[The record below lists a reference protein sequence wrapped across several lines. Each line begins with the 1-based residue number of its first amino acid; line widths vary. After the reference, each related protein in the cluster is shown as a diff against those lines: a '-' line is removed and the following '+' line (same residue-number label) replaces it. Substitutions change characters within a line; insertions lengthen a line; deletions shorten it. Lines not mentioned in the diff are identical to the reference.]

1 MLRSLPRKAVIAA
14 LAVASFLWLLPIAT
28 ASAQAGGGSPV
39 AQLYCYVS
47 GPVTSP
53 TSWAACS
60 STNPLPITGGGGG
73 GGPITAAA
81 GSYSAGAFVAGT
93 AVDGWDV
100 TQGTK
105 GDTQA
110 TSGTGSWSVVALLKG
125 ILTQLLQIV
134 SNTAAPIP
142 TGTNNIGSVF
152 GSPNVT
158 QTDCSIALTTGG
170 TAQNIITAGASL
182 HGFRIMN
189 IDTTAGSGEPVWMSF
204 TTTAAASTIASYPLA
219 APTATTFAG
228 AGSYSA
234 EFASGTNGNVSVI
247 AATSGHKISCTK
259 W

>member
-1 MLRSLPRKAVIAA
+1 MMTPKQRK
-14 LAVASFLWLLPIAT
+14 VASALLMS
-28 ASAQAGGGSPV
+28 ASIVTNQANAQNA
-39 AQLYCYVS
+39 A
-47 GPVTSP
+47 PVTIVGGAASSP
-53 TSWAACS
+53 TNLPVIVDCAPSN
-60 STNPLPITGGGGG
+60 STLCNAI
-73 GGPITAAA
+73 
-81 GSYSAGAFVAGT
+81 GAPVPAGT
-93 AVDGWDV
+93 N
-100 TQGTK
+100 
-105 GDTQA
+105 
-110 TSGTGSWSVVALLKG
+110 L
-125 ILTQLLQIV
+125 
-134 SNTAAPIP
+134 
-142 TGTNNIGSVF
+142 IGSVS
-152 GSPNVT
+152 GAPNVT

-170 TAQNIITAGASL
+170 TAQNIITASANL